1 MFSRFLVCQMILSTV
16 LLSAEFVRAE
26 QGVTA
31 EILEIIRET
40 GKVSESKYEELKEK
54 AAAEEK
60 TLQKAS
66 TNYKVY

>member
-1 MFSRFLVCQMILSTV
+1 MLNRSLVFLGV
-16 LLSAEFVRAE
+16 LGAMLATASFAQAE

-31 EILEIIRET
+31 EILEILRET
-40 GKVSESKYEELKEK
+40 GTVSESKYEELKEK

-66 TNYKVY
+66 SNYKV